1 MLRVE
6 RVGIVV
12 ASGKDR
18 AISLVV
24 PFLKMKLSY
33 RILLASAAATVLAT
47 GCVHTPP
54 GTSVEIALA
63 KKAQLIRLPATATAP
78 QMAKTGGSGGSAVPL
93 PFVEPELPLMD
104 DRVEAEAEAFTR
116 GKFAMEDGKNE
127 EAIAAF
133 EETVHI
139 DPTHQDAWQHL
150 AMLYEKTG
158 SGKKA
163 VDAFRRSKDLARR

>member
-1 MLRVE
+1 
-6 RVGIVV
+6 
-12 ASGKDR
+12 
-18 AISLVV
+18 
-24 PFLKMKLSY
+24 MKLSH
-33 RILLASAAATVLAT
+33 RFLFASAAAGLAT

-63 KKAQLIRLPATATAP
+63 KKAQLIRLPVMVTSVAP
-78 QMAKTGGSGGSAVPL
+78 QIARAGGSGTPV
-93 PFVEPELPLMD
+93 PFVEPELPIMD

-116 GKFAMEDGKNE
+116 GKFAMTDGHDE

-139 DPTHQDAWQHL
+139 DPTHQEAWQHL
-150 AMLYEKTG
+150 AVLYEKAG